1 MEHNIM
7 RNIMHIAS
15 NARRSIKPPHEGDCR
30 RFRGFGHVLDLL
42 AENDGLSQQQIAA
55 ALDIRPQSA
64 SEAIAGME
72 QQEFVERRINA
83 QDRRSSFVYITPKGA
98 EQQKRLQA
106 ERIRNAQRIMAP
118 LTDGEKELL
127 LSLLTKVTS
136 ALQECKE
143 DE

>member
-1 MEHNIM
+1 M

-15 NARRSIKPPHEGDCR
+15 NARRSMKLPHEGNCR
-30 RFRGFGHVLDLL
+30 RFRGFGHILDLL

-118 LTDGEKELL
+118 LTEEEKEILMG
-127 LSLLTKVTS
+127 LLTKITS
-136 ALQECKE
+136 ALQKDKE
-143 DE
+143 EQ

>member
-1 MEHNIM
+1 M

-15 NARRSIKPPHEGDCR
+15 NARRNMKPPHEGDCR
-30 RFRGFGHVLDLL
+30 RFRGFGHILDLL

-72 QQEFVERRINA
+72 QQGLIERQTND
-83 QDRRSSFVYITPKGA
+83 QDRRSSLVYITPKGA
-98 EQQKRLQA
+98 ERQKQLRE
-106 ERIRNAQRIMAP
+106 ERIQNAQRIMAP
-118 LTDGEKELL
+118 LTEEEKEILL
-127 LSLLTKVTS
+127 GLLTKITS
-136 ALQECKE
+136 ALQKDKE